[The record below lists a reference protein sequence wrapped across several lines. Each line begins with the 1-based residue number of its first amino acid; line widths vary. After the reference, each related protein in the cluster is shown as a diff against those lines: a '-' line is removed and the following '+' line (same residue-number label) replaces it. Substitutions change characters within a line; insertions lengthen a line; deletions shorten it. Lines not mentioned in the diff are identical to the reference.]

1 MGFKFGV
8 LTELDFKVTLYC
20 FVLVVA
26 FVIAA
31 EYVLGILE
39 YFLEGSRL
47 YSQMIEKIY
56 KELMLM
62 GMLTFCVMMYEAV
75 PRDETNEVE
84 HEWMESIDFSH
95 VYLFFVT
102 FFFVM
107 HAFYLMAKSVSA
119 VSEYRLMYS
128 ERTELMIEGLQN
140 LKSSWWGTFLFNLK
154 MLPFCSTR
162 NHVEFSLTQ
171 SLFTKLYRLP
181 EDVDFPYYLSGCFD
195 RFALRT
201 INRSMFTWVVLL
213 FFVAL
218 NYFSIRY
225 NFTGE
230 VFRVVYGYLDIPLTE
245 AEATGRK
252 HYSAEDVMFI
262 FAVCGVLLVLY
273 TFILTLITRIYKA
286 RYVLSASCC
295 LNNI

>member
-8 LTELDFKVTLYC
+8 LTELDFKITLYC

-31 EYVLGILE
+31 EYVLGVLE

-75 PRDETNEVE
+75 PRNEEDVE
-84 HEWMESIDFSH
+84 EREWMESIDFSH

-107 HAFYLMAKSVSA
+107 HAFYLMVKSVSA

-128 ERTELMIEGLQN
+128 EKTDLMIENLQN
-140 LKSSWWGTFLFNLK
+140 LKSSWWGSFLFNLK

-162 NHVEFSLTQ
+162 YHVEFSLTQ

-201 INRSMFTWVVLL
+201 INRSMFTWIVLL
-213 FFVAL
+213 FFVVL
-218 NYFSIRY
+218 NYVSIKY
-225 NFTGE
+225 NLTVTAFE
-230 VFRVVYGYLDIPLTE
+230 MVYGYLEIPLTE
-245 AEATGRK
+245 AQLTATDLSPK
-252 HYSAEDVMFI
+252 DVMII
-262 FAVCGVLLVLY
+262 FAISGTFLVLY
-273 TFILTLITRIYKA
+273 TLILTLITRVYKA
-286 RYVLSASCC
+286 R
-295 LNNI
+295 

>member
-8 LTELDFKVTLYC
+8 LTELDFKITLYC

-31 EYVLGILE
+31 EYVLGVLE

-75 PRDETNEVE
+75 PRNEEDVE
-84 HEWMESIDFSH
+84 EREWMESIDFSH

-107 HAFYLMAKSVSA
+107 HAFYLMVKSVSA

-128 ERTELMIEGLQN
+128 EKTDLMIENLQN
-140 LKSSWWGTFLFNLK
+140 LKSSWWGSFLFNLK

-162 NHVEFSLTQ
+162 YHVEFSLTQ

-201 INRSMFTWVVLL
+201 INRSMFTWIVLL
-213 FFVAL
+213 FFVVV
-218 NYFSIRY
+218 NYVSIKY
-225 NFTGE
+225 NLTVM
-230 VFRVVYGYLDIPLTE
+230 VFDAVYGYLEIPLTE
-245 AEATGRK
+245 AQMTATDLTPK
-252 HYSAEDVMFI
+252 DVMII
-262 FAVCGVLLVLY
+262 FAVAGIFLVLY
-273 TFILTLITRIYKA
+273 TIILTLITRVYKA
-286 RYVLSASCC
+286 RYIFLLVD
-295 LNNI
+295 